1 MADDAPI
8 VTRTAV
14 VVAGSTPEQVLAV
27 GVSERIAL
35 RTNALG
41 TLVTGRPGDLVIDYA
56 AELDG
61 PVYDVMYNSAT
72 NWFSVTVFKGLAAT
86 RWDNRP
92 GTHPGYPR
100 IDDVLGATTPMAI
113 LAVLDIPPD
122 AVGYAERRLL

>member
-1 MADDAPI
+1 MADAPI

-14 VVAGSTPEQVLAV
+14 VITGSTPADVLAV

-35 RTNALG
+35 RANRLG

-56 AELDG
+56 AELPG
-61 PVYDVMYNSAT
+61 PVYDVMYNSST
-72 NWFSVTVFKGLAAT
+72 GWFSVTVFRGLAAT

-92 GTHPGYPR
+92 GTNPGYPR
-100 IDDVLGATTPMAI
+100 VDDILGATTPMAI

-122 AVGYAERRLL
+122 AVGYAERLLL